1 MKSIIVAYPK
11 KNSAMH
17 LRNVL
22 ENDGLYVSHICA
34 TGASVLGIAADLR
47 SGVIITAAVLS
58 DMSAAAMAE
67 RLPSGFDVIALSPN
81 GSEDY
86 MGNLITLPL
95 PLDREDFLKTTHTL
109 VATET
114 SFTNRD
120 GDDRQI
126 ISKAKT
132 IIMNTRHM
140 TEMQAHKYLQSQSM
154 KSSKKMADIAKEIL
168 ERFD

>member
-1 MKSIIVAYPK
+1 
-11 KNSAMH
+11 
-17 LRNVL
+17 
-22 ENDGLYVSHICA
+22 
-34 TGASVLGIAADLR
+34 
-47 SGVIITAAVLS
+47 
-58 DMSAAAMAE
+58 MSAAAMAE

-95 PLDREDFLKTTHTL
+95 PLDREDFLKTAHTL

-154 KSSKKMADIAKEIL
+154 KNSKKMADIAKEIL

>member
-1 MKSIIVAYPK
+1 MRSIIVAYPK
-11 KNSAMH
+11 KNLAMR

-22 ENDGLYVSHICA
+22 EDDGLYVSHICA

-67 RLPSGFDVIALSPN
+67 RLPSGFDVIALSSN
-81 GSEDY
+81 GREDY

-95 PLDREDFLKTTHTL
+95 PLDREEFLKTTETL
-109 VATET
+109 VSAQASYTDRE
-114 SFTNRD
+114 

-126 ISKAKT
+126 ISNAKT
-132 IIMNTRHM
+132 VLMNLRGIS
-140 TEMQAHKYLQSQSM
+140 EMQAHKYLQNESM
-154 KSSKKMADIAKEIL
+154 KRSKKMVDVAKEIL
-168 ERFD
+168 DRFN